1 MKNVNIMNKVIR
13 YMMLWV
19 MLLYVG
25 PLFAQQELRLPS
37 TLGSNMVVQQNAR
50 LNVWGWSAPDARI
63 TVEASWARKPIKT
76 SANGKG
82 EWSVSLKTPAASY
95 DEQSI
100 IVTSGHEQVSMTN
113 VLVGEVWLCSGQSNM
128 AWTVAQTL
136 DLKADLRK
144 KSDKNRYIRL
154 FNTGSIFA
162 GEPQDDIEKVSWTTC
177 NPESLGKFSAVGYAF
192 GRKLQEELGVP
203 VGLIDA
209 SYGGTVI
216 EGWIPIETLEES
228 PRSYW
233 LMRSVGIINRSK
245 SKWRNKQSQLYNA
258 NIHPLRN
265 MSIAGV
271 AWYQG
276 CSNVGYN
283 PVSYKESLSALI
295 ESWRERFHNA
305 AMPFYVVQIVPHTY
319 PNIKGANLR
328 ECQDYVA
335 RMTDHVEL
343 VVTNDCQDIPGDI
356 HPRYKKTIGERL
368 AACALGEHYGRT
380 NVIYRSP
387 SYYDVKFDGRKAQVT
402 FDDVPTYLKCN
413 GNKILG
419 FQIGQMKDE
428 KHIEFFLADAE
439 FDAVRRSITVSS
451 PKVTAPV
458 AVRYC
463 FDEEVGNVFSAEGLP
478 LAPFRTDNDNF
489 SYSARGYVEPPVATP
504 IRFEGS
510 GYEKVKFTD
519 GSRLWT
525 DRIYILAEGHYPAEF
540 EGYEMLISTGI
551 DLNNKEKTRGGK
563 ITALADGRIYCLT
576 RVNNAMLKA
585 ARFGWRIILPATIE
599 GARPVG
605 TDENGNPK
613 YAMLESTYIAYKDVV
628 AGQQVELPVSD
639 SWYSIMPLASSIEY
653 VDVSEKTEGQDND

>member
-1 MKNVNIMNKVIR
+1 MRRFLKYI
-13 YMMLWV
+13 
-19 MLLYVG
+19 LLSALLVVVC
-25 PLFAQQELRLPS
+25 PLFAQQGLKFPS
-37 TLGSNMVVQQNAR
+37 TLGSNMVVQQNSR
-50 LNVWGWSAPDARI
+50 LTVWGWANPNSKI
-63 TVEASWARKPIKT
+63 TVEASWADKSVKT
-76 SANGKG
+76 KANGRG
-82 EWSVSLKTPAASY
+82 EWSVSLRTPAASY
-95 DEQSI
+95 DEHSI
-100 IVTSGHEQVSMTN
+100 TVSSGHDHVAMTN

-136 DLKADLRK
+136 DLKGELRR

-154 FNTGSIFA
+154 FNTGAIFA
-162 GEPQDDIEKVSWTTC
+162 SEPQDDIEHASWTTC
-177 NPESLGKFSAVGYAF
+177 NPENLGKFSAVGFAF

-203 VGLIDA
+203 VGLVDA

-216 EGWIPIETLEES
+216 EGWIPKETLEES

-283 PVSYKESLSALI
+283 PVSYKESLAALI
-295 ESWRERFHNA
+295 ESWRECFRNA
-305 AMPFYVVQIVPHTY
+305 SMPFYIVQIVPHTY
-319 PNIKGANLR
+319 SNIKGANLR

-335 RMTDHVEL
+335 RMTEHVEL

-356 HPRYKKTIGERL
+356 HPRYKKTIGDRL

-380 NVIYRSP
+380 NVVYRSP
-387 SYYDVKFDGRKAQVT
+387 SYYNVSFEGKSARVT
-402 FDDVPTYLKCN
+402 FDDVPTYLKCD
-413 GNKILG
+413 GDKIIG
-419 FQIGQMKDE
+419 FQIGQMKDD
-428 KHIEFFLADAE
+428 KRIEFFIADAE
-439 FDAVRRSITVSS
+439 FDNVRRSIIVSS

-463 FDEEVGNVFSAEGLP
+463 FNENVGNVFSAEGLP
-478 LAPFRTDNDNF
+478 LAPFRTDNDDF
-489 SYSARGYVEPPVATP
+489 SYSAHGYVEPPVPTP
-504 IRFEGS
+504 IRFEGC
-510 GYEKVKFTD
+510 GYEKVRFAA
-519 GSRLWT
+519 GSKLWT
-525 DRIYILAEGHYPAEF
+525 DRIYVLAEGYYPSEF
-540 EGYEMLISTGI
+540 EGYEMMIAPGV
-551 DLNNKEKTRGGK
+551 DPEQKEKTRGGR
-563 ITALADGRIYCLT
+563 ITALADGRIYCVT
-576 RVNNAMLKA
+576 RVNGAMMKA
-585 ARFGWRIILPATIE
+585 AKQGWKIILPAAID

-605 TDENGNPK
+605 KTEDGKPK

-639 SWYSIMPLASSIEY
+639 SWFSIMPLASSIEY
-653 VDVSEKTEGQDND
+653 VDITDKKE